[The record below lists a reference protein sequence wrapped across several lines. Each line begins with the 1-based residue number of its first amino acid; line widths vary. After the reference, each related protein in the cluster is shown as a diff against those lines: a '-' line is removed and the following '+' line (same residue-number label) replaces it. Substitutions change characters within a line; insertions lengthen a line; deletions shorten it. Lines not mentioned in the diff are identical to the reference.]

1 MVVDSEYFYLALDSR
16 LKCNPKTELVL
27 CVVTLTV
34 SKHESKR
41 KCMLSFIFYFL
52 FFIFWVYG
60 IGFGPLIMV
69 SFSSIQLEAQF
80 CTFTLRLQLFDVK
93 GYLSFAVGC

>member
-52 FFIFWVYG
+52 G
-60 IGFGPLIMV
+60 IWYWIWTIDNGIVFKCSTRSTVLYIH
-69 SFSSIQLEAQF
+69 I
-80 CTFTLRLQLFDVK
+80 TFTIF
-93 GYLSFAVGC
+93 

>member
-52 FFIFWVYG
+52 G
-60 IGFGPLIMV
+60 IWYWIWTIDNGIVFKC
-69 SFSSIQLEAQF
+69 STRSIVLYIHI
-80 CTFTLRLQLFDVK
+80 TFTIF
-93 GYLSFAVGC
+93 